1 MDNVVEQADWEV
13 ECNRML
19 EERLGGAGGARAKIS
34 DDYTMNLV
42 AVLFGLRDLLK
53 ELPEEYRDRVTEFDS
68 NWNDILM
75 EASREY
81 YKLGFADAMQGIKS
95 SPDP

>member
-1 MDNVVEQADWEV
+1 MDNAMERAEWEV

-34 DDYTMNLV
+34 DAYTMNLV
-42 AVLFGLRDLLK
+42 SVLFGLRDLLK
-53 ELPEEYRDRVTEFDS
+53 ELPEEYRDRVTEFDGY
-68 NWNDILM
+68 WNDVLI

-81 YKLGFADAMQGIKS
+81 YKLGFSDAMQGIKS